1 MDTGSPSVVLFLFVQ
16 LAIMRTRMEQVKVI
30 DSVVKG

>member
-16 LAIMRTRMEQVKVI
+16 LAIIRTRMEQVKVI
-30 DSVVKG
+30 G